1 MSISSG
7 SGAAALRNSAFL
19 LALLLSVSGCQ
30 PPSPPPPPP
39 PPEVLVTPA
48 KLTEVPIISR
58 VSGRVAPSAVAE
70 IRPQVGGIILK
81 RLFTEGGEV
90 KAGQAL
96 YQIDVSSYVA
106 EQAVARATLNKA
118 QAAYAALRDKAARY
132 ANLVAID
139 GVSKQEY
146 ADALAGAKQAQAD
159 IEVAK
164 AQLAASSINVRYGQ
178 VLAPLSGKIGQSGVT
193 QGALVTA
200 NQATALAKIQQLDPI
215 YVEMSQSVADLQ
227 ALRRTLSSGDVKANS
242 LVAVSLMLPDG
253 STYEHTGTLQF
264 AENSVAENTG
274 SVLVRATFPNP
285 NLRLLPGMF
294 VNAAMTQGTRPAVL
308 VTQKAVTRD
317 VNGKASVLVVD
328 KEGKAALRAVEVA
341 QAIQGDWAVI
351 AGLNAGEQIITGG
364 LMHVKTGAPVKIVPT
379 LTEKNAANLAPKK

>member
-1 MSISSG
+1 MPIPSG
-7 SGAAALRNSAFL
+7 SSAAALRNSAFL
-19 LALLLSVSGCQ
+19 LALLLGVVGCQ
-30 PPSPPPPPP
+30 PPNSPPPPPP
-39 PPEVLVTPA
+39 SEVVVATA
-48 KLTEVPIISR
+48 VLTDVPIISR

-70 IRPQVGGIILK
+70 IRPQVGGIVLK
-81 RLFTEGGEV
+81 RLFTEGGDV

-159 IEVAK
+159 IQVAR

-178 VLAPLSGKIGQSGVT
+178 VIAALSGKIGQSGVT

-227 ALRRTLSSGDVKANS
+227 ILRRTLSTGEVKANS
-242 LVAVSLMLPDG
+242 VVAVTLTLPDG
-253 STYEHTGTLQF
+253 SAYEQAGTLQF
-264 AENSVAENTG
+264 TENSVAENTG

-294 VNAAMTQGTRPAVL
+294 VNAAMTQGNRPAIL

-341 QAIQGDWAVI
+341 QAVQGDWAVI
-351 AGLNAGEQIITGG
+351 EGLNAGEKIITGG
-364 LMHVKTGAPVKIVPT
+364 LMHVKAGAPVKIVPT
-379 LTEKNAANLAPKK
+379 LTEVNAANLAPKK